1 MIVKTLTNTYGVYK
15 TVELVGSN
23 LVCDGVIA
31 LPISVIGSYEI
42 LADNT
47 LMEYPQAVEPVPT
60 FVYPRQIRLA
70 LTRVG
75 LRSAVE
81 THVAASGQD
90 LKDWW
95 EFSNE
100 FYRENP
106 HVIETANA
114 LGVSSSQLDDLWRL
128 ARSL

>member
-1 MIVKTLTNTYGVYK
+1 MIVKTSTKTYGVFK
-15 TVELVGSN
+15 SVVLLGDS
-23 LVCDGVIA
+23 LLCDDIL
-31 LPISVIGSYEI
+31 LPISLIGSYEI
-42 LADNT
+42 LEDDS
-47 LMEYPQAVEPVPT
+47 LMEYPTIVEPVPE

-70 LTRVG
+70 LTRAG

-81 THVAASGQD
+81 SYTASSGQD

-100 FYRENP
+100 FYRNNQY
-106 HVIETANA
+106 VNETANA
-114 LGVSSSQLDDLWRL
+114 LGVSQAQLDDLWRL